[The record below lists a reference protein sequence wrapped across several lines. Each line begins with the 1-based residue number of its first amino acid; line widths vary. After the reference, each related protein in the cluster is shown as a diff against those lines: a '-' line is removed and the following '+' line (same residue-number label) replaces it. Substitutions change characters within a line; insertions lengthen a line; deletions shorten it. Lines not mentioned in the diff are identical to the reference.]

1 MDKHFCPYCMSP
13 VPEGEICP
21 VCGLTAGNYV
31 PSPHHLPPGTVLM
44 DRYLVGRV
52 LGEGGFGITYI
63 GCDLR
68 LEMKVAI
75 KEYYPVDRATRNA
88 SVSAEVTS
96 FMGAA
101 AKSYERGKQK
111 FLEEARIMAKMDKQQ
126 AIVSVRDF
134 FETNNT
140 VYIVMEY
147 VEGITLK
154 ELVEKKGGR
163 IAPEEL
169 FPMLEP
175 LFKALSMFHETGLIH
190 RDISPDNLM
199 LEDGK
204 IRLLDFGCARE
215 AGGGKETLTIALKH
229 GYAPLEQ
236 YRQKGQ
242 GPWTDIYALC
252 ATIYYCLV
260 GKAPPQAL
268 DRIGEDTLLLPTK
281 LGVHLTEQEE
291 RALLKGLRIQP
302 RRRFQTVAELHAAL
316 YEDAPVEDEEPEQ
329 VMPAVAPPV
338 VPGPEVS
345 GLTVDVS
352 QEAVPLSE
360 EGAEAQEPEGE
371 VESQP
376 GEQPEGRKGVVSRTG
391 YLVGLGVLGLM
402 IVTLLG
408 LFVFPGRDGESPAD
422 GENVPAAEEAA
433 EPDDTGVFVMDW
445 SRGHEP
451 DDLPKAFENKDIT
464 SVVIPAGQS
473 ADWNLHELNVTK
485 PLHIEQGASLRCNNV
500 ILTGNGQLQVD
511 GEFEASYLRLE
522 GDTVFHASASA
533 ELWLDSRVIW
543 ADRDEQLQL
552 DDPALSS
559 NIRSTANYIILDSE
573 GRDAV
578 SVTSAEELEQFSNDG
593 INTGKMLSINADIS
607 LDGDFAISQPMRIS
621 EGVTFSI
628 SGNLV
633 LDQGG
638 ALLNCGTLNGGY
650 LYTNQGAPLVNLGQL
665 GSRED
670 PLQFWFEGNS
680 TVINGGTA
688 WFNDVSRLWLGHFL
702 NLNGGTI
709 GADDLIMV
717 NSTLDND
724 GVVQALSG
732 SSGLM
737 LASGGRLFNYGTL
750 TVQSDSQLRNY
761 GYIENYGQISWGAN
775 SRIFNCCLE
784 NQGSLTASS
793 ECHIDQL
800 GALYGSGEFINM
812 DDLPYLRVRGDI
824 DWSEAVRV
832 SNADDLLIQLNKD
845 AGDILVE
852 GEVIADLNKDY
863 ELTEGRTLFIEG
875 DLVLN
880 GPGTLTVTGGRLYL
894 IGEMGRLDMLTDIT
908 LRENGEMRMEG
919 GSEFGGVATLTLD
932 HSVFWGWDGIFNTGG
947 ATVRLQNQAVFAPGA
962 LNSIQGGSAFSVSGG
977 SVFVLP
983 WMADNWLYQTSFTV
997 EDPES
1002 ELIHLG
1008 VCSMM
1013 ECTLDI
1019 QGQFLTCGWD
1029 LEMEDCQMTI
1039 GQEGSDNGRFD
1050 VFVSNMT
1057 IHGDSSVTNW
1067 GSIGLD
1073 SWDEFGLN
1081 LNYNDPEGLV
1091 NYGDIWVNMRSY
1103 FGNNSAG
1110 IRNEGHMDISARMG
1124 FDTSRITGSGPVEF
1138 S

>member
-68 LEMKVAI
+68 LEMKVAV

-88 SVSAEVTS
+88 SVSTEVTS

-169 FPMLEP
+169 FPMVEP
-175 LFKALSMFHETGLIH
+175 LFKALSMLHETGLIH

-204 IRLLDFGCARE
+204 VRLLDFGCARE

-252 ATIYYCLV
+252 ATLYYCLT

-316 YEDAPVEDEEPEQ
+316 YEDAPVEDDEPERDE
-329 VMPAVAPPV
+329 PIFPPPV
-338 VPGPEVS
+338 TPVPEVS

-352 QEAVPLSE
+352 QEAAPLPQE
-360 EGAEAQEPEGE
+360 EAEAREPESEAEG
-371 VESQP
+371 
-376 GEQPEGRKGVVSRTG
+376 QPEGRKGIFSRTG
-391 YLVGLGVLGLM
+391 YLVGIGVLGLM
-402 IVTLLG
+402 VVMLLG
-408 LFVFPGRDGESPAD
+408 LFVFPDRGGKAPAD
-422 GENVPAAEEAA
+422 GENIPAAEE
-433 EPDDTGVFVMDW
+433 TGEIAGSGAVFVMDW
-445 SRGHEP
+445 SSGHGP
-451 DDLPKAFENKDIT
+451 NDLPAAFENEDID
-464 SVVIPAGQS
+464 SVLIPEGQH
-473 ADWNLHELNVTK
+473 ADWNLHELDVTK
-485 PLHIEQGASLRCNNV
+485 PLRIEQGASLRCDNV
-500 ILTGNGQLQVD
+500 ILTGDGQLQVD
-511 GEFEASYLRLE
+511 GEFEGGYLRLE
-522 GDTVFHASASA
+522 GNTIFHASASA
-533 ELWLDSRVIW
+533 QVWMEGAVIW
-543 ADRDEQLQL
+543 VDQDKQLQL
-552 DDPALSS
+552 DDPALSTE
-559 NIRSTANYIILDSE
+559 IRSTANYVVLDSKV
-573 GRDAV
+573 RDALP
-578 SVTSAEELEQFSNDG
+578 VTSAEELRRFTNDG
-593 INTGKMLSINADIS
+593 FNAGKMLSINADIS
-607 LDGDFAISQPMRIS
+607 LDGDFSIAQPMRIK

-628 SGNLV
+628 SGNLC
-633 LDQGG
+633 LDPGG
-638 ALLNCGTLNGGY
+638 ALLNCGTLNGH
-650 LYTNQGAPLVNLGQL
+650 LYTNQGAPLVNLGQI

-670 PLQFWFEGNS
+670 PLQFWFEGGG
-680 TVINGGTA
+680 VIINGGTA
-688 WFNDVSRLWLGHFL
+688 WFDDVSRLWLGRFL
-702 NLNGGTI
+702 NLDGGTI
-709 GADDLIMV
+709 GADDLVMV

-724 GVVQALSG
+724 GTIQALGG
-732 SSGLM
+732 SSGFM
-737 LASGGRLFNYGTL
+737 VSEGGRLRNWGTL
-750 TVQSDSQLRNY
+750 TIQSDSQLRNY
-761 GYIENYGQISWGAN
+761 GYIENYGQIGWGAN
-775 SRIFNCCLE
+775 SRIVNCSLE
-784 NQGSLTASS
+784 NQGSLTMSS
-793 ECHIDQL
+793 DCHIDQL
-800 GALYGSGEFINM
+800 GALYGAGEFINM
-812 DDLPYLRVRGDI
+812 DDVPYLRVRGDM
-824 DWSEAVRV
+824 DWSRAVTVSSSEA
-832 SNADDLLIQLNKD
+832 LLAELKKD

-852 GEVIADLNKDY
+852 GEVIVDLDRDY

-875 DLVLN
+875 NLVLN
-880 GPGTLTVTGGRLYL
+880 GPGTLTFTGGRLYL
-894 IGEMGRLDMLTDIT
+894 IGETGRLDMLTDIT

-919 GSEFGGVATLTLD
+919 DSTFGGVATLTLD
-932 HSVFWGWDGIFNTGG
+932 HSVLWGWDGVFDTGG
-947 ATVRLQNQAVFAPGA
+947 ATVRLQNQAVFAPGGIR
-962 LNSIQGGSAFSVSGG
+962 SIQGGSVFSVNSG

-983 WMADNWLYQTSFTV
+983 WMTDDWLYQTNFTV
-997 EDPES
+997 DPES
-1002 ELIHLG
+1002 SLIHLG
-1008 VCSMM
+1008 VCTMTD
-1013 ECTLDI
+1013 CQLDI

-1029 LEMEDCQMTI
+1029 LQLEDCQMTI
-1039 GQEGSDNGRFD
+1039 GQEGADNGWFD
-1050 VFVSNMT
+1050 LFVSNLT
-1057 IHGDSSVTNW
+1057 IQGDSSVINW
-1067 GSIGLD
+1067 GTINLD
-1073 SWDEFGLN
+1073 SWDEFGVN

-1091 NYGDIWVNMRSY
+1091 NYGEIWVSTRSY
-1103 FGNNSAG
+1103 FGSSSAG
-1110 IRNEGHMDISARMG
+1110 IRNEGHIGISAYNG
-1124 FDTSRITGSGPVEF
+1124 FDMSRITGSGKVDF
-1138 S
+1138 A